1 MAGGTTL
8 GKAYVQIMPSAEGI
22 QGRLTSLFR
31 GPAKQEGEQSG
42 AGFSGSF
49 VSAAK
54 KFVAGAAIGKFFADS
69 IRSGAALEQSLGGIE
84 TLFKGSADKVKAY
97 AKDSFRTTQL
107 SANDYMETVTSFSA
121 SMIQSLGGNTEK
133 AAEMSNRAV
142 VDMADNAN
150 KMGTNM
156 RDIQNAY
163 QGFAKQNYTML
174 DNLKLGYGGTQ
185 EEMKRLISDASKMTK
200 EQKDLNLTVKDGDMS
215 FANITSAISVM
226 QKHLGIAG
234 TSSKEAATT
243 LSGSFNMM
251 KAAWEDFKG
260 NLAIGG
266 DVNGSLMNLVTSAST
281 FIFNNLVPAIGRIIL
296 AIPPVLGTFITQAIP
311 MIYNEIKK
319 QILNIGKMIDGSD
332 SEQWQSTA
340 KKAINDF
347 TTGLQTNAPVII
359 QEVGQDLINLVTFIM
374 DHAPEFL
381 LAASELAL
389 QLAVGIIQSLPSII
403 EALGSVLVQL
413 AGSIIA
419 HGPSFLAGGAQLI
432 GQMMSGIMQMNGA
445 LLGAIGSIVGSM
457 ISRFVSTDWGT
468 VGHNIVSGIANGI
481 SAAADQ
487 VWEALKAICKKA
499 IGNVKKFFG
508 INSPSRLMAD
518 EVGKYLPSGIGVGVT
533 ANADSLYGAIDSI
546 VNQAMSLA
554 TSGVNTIVSNPVI
567 KTAQTS
573 VTGGSMEDV
582 IALLNRI
589 ANKDPNIYM
598 DDTKVT
604 KKVTQKVTEMVG
616 NLNAFQGV

>member
-121 SMIQSLGGNTEK
+121 SMIQSLGGDTEK

-142 VDMADNAN
+142 IDMADNAN

-156 RDIQNAY
+156 QDIQNAY

-296 AIPPVLGTFITQAIP
+296 AIPSVLGTFITQAIP

-332 SEQWQSTA
+332 SGQWQATA

-359 QEVGQDLINLVTFIM
+359 QEVGQDLVNLVTFIM

-457 ISRFVSTDWGT
+457 ISRFVSTDWGN
-468 VGHNIVSGIANGI
+468 VGHNIVSGIASGI
-481 SAAADQ
+481 RAAADQ

-567 KTAQTS
+567 KTTQTS

-582 IALLNRI
+582 ITLLNRI

-604 KKVTQKVTEMVG
+604 KKVAQKVTEMVG

>member
-1 MAGGTTL
+1 MSGGTTL

-22 QGRLTSLFR
+22 QGRLASLFR
-31 GPAKQEGEQSG
+31 GPAGQEGEQSG
-42 AGFSGSF
+42 ASFSGSF

-97 AKDSFRTTQL
+97 AKESFRTTQL

-121 SMIQSLGGNTEK
+121 SMIQSLGGDTEK

-156 RDIQNAY
+156 QDIQNAY

-281 FIFNNLVPAIGRIIL
+281 FMFNNLVPAIGRIIL
-296 AIPPVLGTFITQAIP
+296 AIPSVLGTFITQAIP
-311 MIYNEIKK
+311 MIYNEIKNH
-319 QILNIGKMIDGSD
+319 ILNIGKMIDGSD
-332 SEQWQSTA
+332 SGQWQSTA

-347 TTGLQTNAPVII
+347 IIGLQTNAPVII
-359 QEVGQDLINLVTFIM
+359 QEVGQDLINLVAFIM
-374 DHAPEFL
+374 NHAPEFL
-381 LAASELAL
+381 LAASELAI
-389 QLAVGIIQSLPSII
+389 QLGVGIIQSLPSIVGS
-403 EALGSVLVQL
+403 LGSVLVQL
-413 AGSIIA
+413 AASIIA

-445 LLGAIGSIVGSM
+445 LLGVIGSIVGSM
-457 ISRFVSTDWGT
+457 ASRFVSTDWGT
-468 VGHNIVSGIANGI
+468 VGHNIVNGIANGI

-567 KTAQTS
+567 KTTQTS

>member
-22 QGRLTSLFR
+22 QGRLAGLFR
-31 GPAKQEGEQSG
+31 GPAGQEGEQSG
-42 AGFSGSF
+42 ANFSGSF

-54 KFVAGAAIGKFFADS
+54 KLVAGAAIGKFFADS

-121 SMIQSLGGNTEK
+121 SMIQSLGGDTEK

-185 EEMKRLISDASKMTK
+185 AEMKRLISDASKMTK

-215 FANITSAISVM
+215 FANITAAISVM

-296 AIPPVLGTFITQAIP
+296 AIPSVLGTFITQAIP

-332 SEQWQSTA
+332 SGQWQATA

-347 TTGLQTNAPVII
+347 ITGLQTNAPIII
-359 QEVGQDLINLVTFIM
+359 QEVGQDLINLVAFIM
-374 DHAPEFL
+374 DHAPDFL
-381 LAASELAL
+381 LAASELAI
-389 QLAVGIIQSLPSII
+389 QLGVGIIQSLPSIVGS
-403 EALGSVLVQL
+403 LGSVLVQL
-413 AGSIIA
+413 AASIIA

-457 ISRFVSTDWGT
+457 ASRFVSTDWGT
-468 VGHNIVSGIANGI
+468 VGHNIVNGIANGI

-508 INSPSRLMAD
+508 IKSPSRLMAD

-533 ANADSLYGAIDSI
+533 ANADSLYSSIDSI
-546 VNQAMSLA
+546 VNQAMALA
-554 TSGVNTIVSNPVI
+554 TNGVNTIVSSPVVQ
-567 KTAQTS
+567 TTQTS

-589 ANKDPNIYM
+589 ADKDPNIYM